1 MAIREATDDDVGA
14 LASIQEAASRLAYA
28 GIFDAADPPPTLQRI
43 ALRWAS
49 LMARPR
55 SWIGLL
61 EVEGDPVAAIA
72 VQPSPDADLD
82 GSEVGE
88 VCSFYVL
95 PRYWGERRGR
105 ALFEQALAEAD
116 ALGFTAVRLW
126 VLEANVRARRI
137 YAERHWVADGVSRE
151 VAAGVREVRYRA
163 PDPAGEA
170 ATSTSSVTSIDLDD
184 LYDAE
189 TAARI
194 DAGGPSDPRRP
205 VGRVRRKGVA
215 SAMAAA
221 MMMGLREVFDPPRRS
236 EIEQVDPW
244 EGGGT
249 NPWVKVHLD
258 PDPRQTIAEVRD
270 P

>member
-1 MAIREATDDDVGA
+1 MIREATAADIGA
-14 LASIQEAASRLAYA
+14 LASIQSAASTLGYA
-28 GIFDAADPPPTLQRI
+28 GIFDAGTSPPTLQRFS
-43 ALRWAS
+43 LRWAT

-55 SWIGLL
+55 SWIGVL
-61 EVEGDPVAAIA
+61 EVDGEVAAGIA
-72 VQPSPDADLD
+72 VQASPDADVD
-82 GSEVGE
+82 GHDVAE
-88 VCSFYVL
+88 VCSFYVH

-105 ALFEQALAEAD
+105 PLFEQALAEAD
-116 ALGFTAVRLW
+116 ALGFTTIRLW

-137 YAERHWVADGVSRE
+137 YEEAGWVLDGAARE
-151 VAAGVREVRYRA
+151 VEPGVRELRYR
-163 PDPAGEA
+163 PSHSVA
-170 ATSTSSVTSIDLDD
+170 AIEIDDV
-184 LYDAE
+184 YDAE
-189 TAARI
+189 TLARI
-194 DAGGPSDPRRP
+194 DAAAPAWRPRP
-205 VGRVRRKGVA
+205 VGRVRQRGA
-215 SAMAAA
+215 AGALAAA

>member
-1 MAIREATDDDVGA
+1 VIREATAADVAA
-14 LASIQEAASRLAYA
+14 LASIQSAASTLAYA
-28 GIFDAADPPPTLQRI
+28 GVFDAEVAPPPLSRFSV
-43 ALRWAS
+43 RWAT

-55 SWIGLL
+55 SWIGVL
-61 EVEGDPVAAIA
+61 EIDGEPAGAIA

-82 GSEVGE
+82 AHDVGE
-88 VCSFYVL
+88 VCSFYVH

-105 ALFEQALAEAD
+105 PLFEQALAEAD
-116 ALGFTAVRLW
+116 ALGFTDIRLW

-137 YAERHWVADGVSRE
+137 YEETGWALDGAARE
-151 VAAGVREVRYRA
+151 AAPGVRELRYR
-163 PDPAGEA
+163 PSHSVA
-170 ATSTSSVTSIDLDD
+170 AIEIDDV
-184 LYDAE
+184 YDAE
-189 TAARI
+189 TVARIEAAAPAAR
-194 DAGGPSDPRRP
+194 PRP
-205 VGRVRRKGVA
+205 VGRVRQR
-215 SAMAAA
+215 SAAGALAAA
-221 MMMGLREVFDPPRRS
+221 MMMGLREVFDPPQRS